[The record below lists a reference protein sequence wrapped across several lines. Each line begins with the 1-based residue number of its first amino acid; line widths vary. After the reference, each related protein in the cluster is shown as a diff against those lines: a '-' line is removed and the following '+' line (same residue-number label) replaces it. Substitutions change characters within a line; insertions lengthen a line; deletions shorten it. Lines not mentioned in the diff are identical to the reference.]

1 MTSISCVYHPTRQC
15 FTFDVGVFSSF
26 KSHVGLALNAL
37 IRSSEGCVPT
47 TEDIPKIVAE
57 AWPKSVTPVNLMS
70 GFRKTGIH
78 PLNPGC
84 IHGRVTA
91 PSSVIVHSQNSEVP
105 FSVNVPLNTSESAN
119 SLETQCHADSS
130 QSLSS
135 VPKSPT
141 SSLSDT
147 MDKLLTKLKLTH
159 KTQRQGRSYNSHTVC
174 ITDDKFVCK
183 LR

>member
-1 MTSISCVYHPTRQC
+1 MWVSLVVSKG
-15 FTFDVGVFSSF
+15 VGT
-26 KSHVGLALNAL
+26 ALNAL
-37 IRSSEGCVPT
+37 ISSSEGRVLT

-84 IHGRVTA
+84 IHDRVTA
-91 PSSVIVHSQNSEVP
+91 PSSVTVDSE
-105 FSVNVPLNTSESAN
+105 TSEGPSLVTGPLDTSGSAN

-130 QSLSS
+130 QSISS
-135 VPKSPT
+135 VPKPPT

-147 MDKLLTKLKLTH
+147 MDK
-159 KTQRQGRSYNSHTVC
+159 
-174 ITDDKFVCK
+174 F
-183 LR
+183 